1 MAALLPPVG
10 GAGSGHRKNS
20 YGYGELE
27 VNFLGWPAPILKK
40 IWRGWYKVPG
50 GLPHLEPL
58 LRWMVAACVV
68 VYLC

>member
-10 GAGSGHRKNS
+10 SAGSGHRKNS
-20 YGYGELE
+20 YRFGALE
-27 VNFLGWPAPILKK
+27 VYFLGAARSYFEK

-58 LRWMVAACVV
+58 LRWIVVACVR
-68 VYLC
+68 VYLI